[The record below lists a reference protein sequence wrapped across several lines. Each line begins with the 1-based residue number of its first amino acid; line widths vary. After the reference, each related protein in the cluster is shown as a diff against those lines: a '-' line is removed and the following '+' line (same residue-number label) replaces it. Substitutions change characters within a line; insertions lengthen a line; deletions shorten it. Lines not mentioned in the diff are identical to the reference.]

1 MAKARRKKRQL
12 KTIAEKKALP
22 KEFPKSASFIPNVVS
37 VLLVIFGL
45 LAIFFGKLAI
55 KIFEEYLGKTT
66 LNELTLIIYGIL
78 WIFFAVALYILNQ
91 RIQKTRSFHWMGIM
105 LLLGIVI
112 AYFRPFCGA
121 AVIIA
126 SVIYMK
132 YR

>member
-1 MAKARRKKRQL
+1 MAKARKKKRPVR
-12 KTIAEKKALP
+12 TVAEKKSLP

-45 LAIFFGKLAI
+45 LAIFLGKLAI
-55 KIFEEYLGKTT
+55 KIFEENLGKTA

-78 WIFFAVALYILNQ
+78 WIILAIALYILNQ
-91 RIQKTRSFHWMGIM
+91 RIQKTRSLHWMGIM

-112 AYFRPFCGA
+112 AYFRPVCGA

-132 YR
+132 NR